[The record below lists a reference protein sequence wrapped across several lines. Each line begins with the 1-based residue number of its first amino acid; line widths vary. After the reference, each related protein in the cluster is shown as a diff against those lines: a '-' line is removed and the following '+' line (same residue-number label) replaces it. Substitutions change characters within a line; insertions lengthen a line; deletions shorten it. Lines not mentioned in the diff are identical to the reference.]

1 MAHTTH
7 YDVLIIGAGLSGIGT
22 ACHIRKEH
30 PQRSLAIIERRTRL
44 GGTWDLF
51 RYPGI
56 RSDSDMASFG
66 FRFKPWTSDKVLA
79 DGPSIRQYITETA
92 QEDGLDERIHYGLQI
107 TAANWCSAEQ
117 QWQLTATE
125 EASGTQR
132 HYRCN
137 FLLNCT
143 GYYNYDAG
151 YRPQFA
157 GEADFA
163 GRIVHPQHW
172 PQDLDYAGKRVVVI
186 GSGATA
192 MTLVPAMADKAARV
206 TMLQRSPTYVLSL
219 PNRDAMAVALGRV
232 LPASWAYR
240 IIRARNIAFQ
250 RGLYLACRRW
260 PQLMRRFLL
269 SRTRKALGP
278 DADMR
283 HFTPKYMPWDQR
295 LCAVPDGDLFNALR
309 EGRARMC
316 TDEIE
321 RFTAEGIRLRSGAT
335 LPADI
340 IVTATGLDVQ
350 MLGGLELSVDGRKTP
365 LREQMI
371 YRSILVQDVPNFAW
385 IFGYTNAPWTL
396 KSDIA
401 GRYVCR
407 LPRHMDA
414 RGLAA
419 ATPRDRENAGSS
431 DGILDSLQA
440 GYVQRA
446 RHRLPRQGR
455 KAPWAVEMHYGR
467 DKRALLK
474 GAVDDGVMEFTARRE
489 AVPGDAA
496 LAAAGEAA

>member
-1 MAHTTH
+1 MN
-7 YDVLIIGAGLSGIGT
+7 
-22 ACHIRKEH
+22 
-30 PQRSLAIIERRTRL
+30 
-44 GGTWDLF
+44 
-51 RYPGI
+51 
-56 RSDSDMASFG
+56 
-66 FRFKPWTSDKVLA
+66 
-79 DGPSIRQYITETA
+79 
-92 QEDGLDERIHYGLQI
+92 
-107 TAANWCSAEQ
+107 AA
-117 QWQLTATE
+117 L
-125 EASGTQR
+125 
-132 HYRCN
+132 H
-137 FLLNCT
+137 L
-143 GYYNYDAG
+143 
-151 YRPQFA
+151 
-157 GEADFA
+157 
-163 GRIVHPQHW
+163 
-172 PQDLDYAGKRVVVI
+172 
-186 GSGATA
+186 
-192 MTLVPAMADKAARV
+192 
-206 TMLQRSPTYVLSL
+206 
-219 PNRDAMAVALGRV
+219 RV

-350 MLGGLELSVDGRKTP
+350 MLGGLELSVDGRKTL

-407 LPRHMDA
+407 LLRHMDA